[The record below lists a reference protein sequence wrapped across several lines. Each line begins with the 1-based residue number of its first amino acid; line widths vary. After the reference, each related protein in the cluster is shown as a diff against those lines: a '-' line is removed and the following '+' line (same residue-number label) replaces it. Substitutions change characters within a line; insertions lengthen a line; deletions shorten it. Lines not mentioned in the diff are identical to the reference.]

1 MLDQAQAYEL
11 QMSSLMVDAR
21 RLFPMEIKGFPAATQ
36 RMIQRFRTEPAEA
49 LIEAKVR
56 NSR

>member
-1 MLDQAQAYEL
+1 MLGKALTYESR
-11 QMSSLMVDAR
+11 MSALKVDAR

-36 RMIQRFRTEPAEA
+36 LMIQQFRDKPAEA
-49 LIEAKVR
+49 LIEAEVP